1 MDKVYRNRIFR
12 RLKSHI
18 QSDYPLFERQ
28 VVVSMSSHTAIP
40 TKPGVYFF
48 HDLRGILY
56 LGETSNL
63 RRRFLEHLK
72 KETNP
77 KLADLSKNPWGKF
90 SYSWIKKNNKREAE
104 HFESKYLKMFEPIC
118 NELLK

>member
-1 MDKVYRNRIFR
+1 MDKVYRNKLFK
-12 RLKSHI
+12 RLK
-18 QSDYPLFERQ
+18 QLKETEYPKFERQ

-40 TKPGVYFF
+40 AKPGVYFF

-72 KETNP
+72 KEKNL
-77 KLADLSKNPWGKF
+77 KLSALSKNPWGKF

-104 HFESKYLKMFEPIC
+104 YFESKYLQMFQPIC